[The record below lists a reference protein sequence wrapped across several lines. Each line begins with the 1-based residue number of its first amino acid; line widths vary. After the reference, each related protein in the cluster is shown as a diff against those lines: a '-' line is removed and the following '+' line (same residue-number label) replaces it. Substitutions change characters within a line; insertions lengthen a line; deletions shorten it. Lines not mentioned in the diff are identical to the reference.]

1 MGFFGTEQIA
11 SAENE
16 RIRVAIES
24 SEDVEERDI
33 GFFTYHYPDG
43 RDGIRFR
50 LVRIGEDGKLEVYP
64 SANRFFINQAAVD
77 EYITEHAEMP
87 LYMKQGQ
94 VCWKTDQL
102 HQRNRSRSRK
112 YYRKKAKTIRKQFV
126 LVISILQIISW
137 EMELQRKNIKE
148 MSMQFDC

>member
-1 MGFFGTEQIA
+1 MVTEQEQSSLKPDIADQQDSVPNFGTEQVA
-11 SAENE
+11 SSENE

-77 EYITEHAEMP
+77 EYITEHAE
-87 LYMKQGQ
+87 
-94 VCWKTDQL
+94 
-102 HQRNRSRSRK
+102 
-112 YYRKKAKTIRKQFV
+112 
-126 LVISILQIISW
+126 IL
-137 EMELQRKNIKE
+137 R
-148 MSMQFDC
+148 